1 MAYADYAYYTATYL
15 GTAIAEADFPRLALR
30 ASDYID
36 YMTRAK
42 AAKATEE
49 SVLDALSK
57 ACCAVAEHIQV
68 EERNAAVAAGSAER
82 AISGG
87 SGELKSESVGG
98 YSVSY
103 TTGADYANANT
114 AKAEADA
121 RRSILIRYL
130 ANTGLLYRGC

>member
-1 MAYADYAYYTATYL
+1 MAYADYAYYMGTYL
-15 GTAIAEADFPRLALR
+15 GTAIAEADFPRLSLR

-42 AAKATEE
+42 AAKVTDEDI
-49 SVLDALSK
+49 LDALSK
-57 ACCAVAEHIQV
+57 ACCAVAEQIQI
-68 EERNAAVAAGSAER
+68 EERNAAIAAQTANR
-82 AISGG
+82 AIFSG

-103 TTGADYANANT
+103 TTGADYANAGT
-114 AKAEADA
+114 AKAEAA
-121 RRSILIRYL
+121 VRRAILTQYL